1 MFDLRKGK
9 DVERA
14 VSNSFAGQLPGKA
27 PAEGSSCS
35 SLGQIPRA
43 RGQVGFPLHHAPGK
57 SMKIQGLLLM
67 ACI

>member
-1 MFDLRKGK
+1 VFDLRKGK

-14 VSNSFAGQLPGKA
+14 VRNAFAGQLPGKA
-27 PAEGSSCS
+27 PAEGLRCS

-43 RGQVGFPLHHAPGK
+43 RGQVGFPLQHAPGK